1 MIEIPEADVLARQFN
16 TVFPGK
22 AICHVE
28 AAKAPH
34 KFAWF
39 FRRPGI
45 YPGLLNGKRWEMP
58 GPGEDCWKSKWRIPG
73 CFLATA
79 STSATTPPVP
89 INLPAPASGG
99 VRGRHLVQRHRG
111 DVRRSVVLP

>member
-39 FRRPGI
+39 SGDP
-45 YPGLLNGKRWEMP
+45 
-58 GPGEDCWKSKWRIPG
+58 
-73 CFLATA
+73 A
-79 STSATTPPVP
+79 STRAY
-89 INLPAPASGG
+89 
-99 VRGRHLVQRHRG
+99 
-111 DVRRSVVLP
+111 